1 MHSNRKWYGASGG
14 GRRGAGNTGLTLSM
28 NHYHHHYGDDF
39 ASNRIASHLT
49 FLLFFGFLFFLAQFI
64 IMSRLNPDSM
74 INPKHHKS
82 KYSAMENLNTG
93 GRDFLVKKHMKEHEE
108 ERIAR
113 EKRRQLQIEQR
124 QAEPKNEEK
133 DNIDQKDELENAKKE
148 NNDQGDQ
155 KAANSDRGNN
165 DGSEKLANLEDNRG
179 VMEPN
184 QQADAEA
191 EKKTEEHKS
200 ETESAKDSEK
210 TTGIVE
216 KSVNSENLLKESL
229 KDVPGSDD
237 RATKEPDVKQD
248 GHEAANRED
257 NQKAESTNQ
266 FPPSEQA
273 ASSEEK
279 LPVEAAVHDQ
289 KAENENVE
297 NIELEHT
304 NLNGADISTQ
314 DQQELPQRTEG
325 SQETVDEGKISLEA
339 TDLVNSNADAEPT
352 SEDHKAEDK
361 PETQPLEGDQI
372 NVEVQV
378 PVNSEDSQEVNINT
392 NENIDGKTVDESVVN
407 TEATKDIPPEN
418 SFPGNANA
426 IEQPNM
432 PQANQEKEDQN
443 SDHSA
448 EEGTNEHAANQETM
462 KKAQHIKHSSE
473 EM

>member
-1 MHSNRKWYGASGG
+1 
-14 GRRGAGNTGLTLSM
+14 
-28 NHYHHHYGDDF
+28 
-39 ASNRIASHLT
+39 
-49 FLLFFGFLFFLAQFI
+49 
-64 IMSRLNPDSM
+64 
-74 INPKHHKS
+74 
-82 KYSAMENLNTG
+82 
-93 GRDFLVKKHMKEHEE
+93 MKEHEE

-237 RATKEPDVKQD
+237 RATKEPDVKQYD
-248 GHEAANRED
+248 
-257 NQKAESTNQ
+257 
-266 FPPSEQA
+266 
-273 ASSEEK
+273 
-279 LPVEAAVHDQ
+279 
-289 KAENENVE
+289 
-297 NIELEHT
+297 
-304 NLNGADISTQ
+304 LNGADISTQ

-392 NENIDGKTVDESVVN
+392 NENIDGKSVDESVIN
-407 TEATKDIPPEN
+407 MEATKDIPPEN

>member
-14 GRRGAGNTGLTLSM
+14 GRRAAGNTGLTLSM

-93 GRDFLVKKHMKEHEE
+93 GRDFLIKKHMKEHEE
-108 ERIAR
+108 ERVAR

-133 DNIDQKDELENAKKE
+133 DNIDKKDELENAKKE

-155 KAANSDRGNN
+155 KAANSDSGNN
-165 DGSEKLANLEDNRG
+165 DGSEKLANLEDNR
-179 VMEPN
+179 VVLEPN
-184 QQADAEA
+184 QQAEAEA

-200 ETESAKDSEK
+200 ETESVKDSEK

-216 KSVNSENLLKESL
+216 KSVSSENLLIETVPETL
-229 KDVPGSDD
+229 KDAPGSDD
-237 RATKEPDVKQD
+237 RVKKESDVA
-248 GHEAANRED
+248 ETANRDE

-266 FPPSEQA
+266 VPPSEQA

-279 LPVEAAVHDQ
+279 LPLEAAVHDQ
-289 KAENENVE
+289 KAGNENVE

-314 DQQELPQRTEG
+314 DQQELPQRTD
-325 SQETVDEGKISLEA
+325 SHETVDEGKISLEA
-339 TDLVNSNADAEPT
+339 TNLGNADAEAT
-352 SEDHKAEDK
+352 SQDHKTGDDS
-361 PETQPLEGDQI
+361 ETQHLEANEN
-372 NVEVQV
+372 NVEIQV
-378 PVNSEDSQEVNINT
+378 PVNSEDSQEVNMNT
-392 NENIDGKTVDESVVN
+392 NENIDGKTVDETVVN

-418 SFPGNANA
+418 NLHDNANA

-448 EEGTNEHAANQETM
+448 EEGTNEHAANQET
-462 KKAQHIKHSSE
+462 KKNPQHIKHSSE